1 MNICI
6 KSHFR
11 VVSPT
16 YKWVHPSDHSYP
28 SPGYTKHQHLSDLA
42 HCLSTWRWAPRN
54 LWMCHPCDPFDG
66 KDSDAAALPEYCNGP
81 PGAMLRLGLEPLA
94 K

>member
-1 MNICI
+1 M
-6 KSHFR
+6 
-11 VVSPT
+11 
-16 YKWVHPSDHSYP
+16 
-28 SPGYTKHQHLSDLA
+28 
-42 HCLSTWRWAPRN
+42 N

-66 KDSDAAALPEYCNGP
+66 KDSGAPLPEYCNGP